1 MMNRNLETFDA
12 DATLSLDDTPLPMHL
27 PVGAAIFA
35 MRGKVWITQ
44 ERLRDDVVLS
54 AGERFDVKGTELILA
69 SAIKDSATIH
79 VVPAAEARRNRE
91 YEIHDF
97 LRARAARLRTEEA
110 RRMAEHMG
118 RGIAA
123 WVARARGL
131 MTARPRALGH

>member
-1 MMNRNLETFDA
+1 
-12 DATLSLDDTPLPMHL
+12 MHL

-69 SAIKDSATIH
+69 SAIKGSATIH

-91 YEIHDF
+91 HEVHDF

-110 RRMAEHMG
+110 RRIAEHIG

-123 WVARARGL
+123 WAARARGL

>member
-1 MMNRNLETFDA
+1 
-12 DATLSLDDTPLPMHL
+12 MHL
-27 PVGAAIFA
+27 PVGATIFA

-69 SAIKDSATIH
+69 SAIKGSATIH
-79 VVPAAEARRNRE
+79 VVPAAEAHLNGE
-91 YEIHDF
+91 HEIHDF

-110 RRMAEHMG
+110 RRIADHIG
-118 RGIAA
+118 SGIAA
-123 WVARARGL
+123 RIARARGL